1 MSVYTDAHMRHI
13 KVNYKT
19 LTHTRRLGDKV
30 YVLEA
35 IRSLDEAIDDLCEVL
50 TDEEQ
55 KDPFAEDLCPYFGIL
70 WPAAEALSLYLA
82 DHPKLVKNKTILELG
97 CGLGYPALVATHLEA
112 KVLATDYHPDVEEYF
127 LRNSRHSSVKCDY
140 MRLNWREDKQDI
152 GLFDIVMGS
161 DVLYENKHASEVAKG
176 LIRFLKPGGKILLSD
191 PGRNYLQPFL
201 EAMKQEGYTEESEL
215 IAVGGKEVFVFL
227 FSK

>member
-1 MSVYTDAHMRHI
+1 MLMRHI

-19 LTHTRRLGDKV
+19 LNHTRRLGDKV

-50 TDEEQ
+50 SDEEQ

-70 WPAAEALSLYLA
+70 WPAAEALSIYLN
-82 DHPKLVKNKTILELG
+82 DHPKLIKNKTILELG

-112 KVLATDYHPDVEEYF
+112 RVLATDYHPDVEEYF
-127 LRNSRHSSVKCDY
+127 LRNCRHSSVKCDY
-140 MRLNWREDKQDI
+140 LRLNWREDKQDI
-152 GLFDIVMGS
+152 GQFDIVMGS
-161 DVLYENKHASEVAKG
+161 DVLYENKHASEVARG

-201 EAMKQEGYTEESEL
+201 EAMKKEGYTEESEL
-215 IAVGGKEVFVFL
+215 IAIDGKEVFVFL